1 MSDVKRTMLEG
12 RLQKR
17 LRALGLADH
26 RAYCEFLFSPAGHA
40 QELVHMI
47 DVVTTNKGQKTRR
60 RHDRE

>member
-1 MSDVKRTMLEG
+1 
-12 RLQKR
+12 
-17 LRALGLADH
+17 LADH